1 MSDEARTAGE
11 SRRRRG
17 RATEIERRA
26 KRLTICAL
34 ASTCLVALMTIA
46 PYGSAQGSS
55 LPTPASGTTSCSA
68 AALASRSYSPMYDD
82 NTLQVFA
89 GDNLQTIA
97 TVGGLRTPAE
107 MVTSGDG
114 RTLYVDDWGSGSLRV
129 MNACTFQTI
138 ALIPV
143 GGFSIATYISGSDG
157 SLSSRYMYVSSLADE
172 DVNVVDT
179 WTNTI
184 VRRYFVP
191 GIAGVQL
198 SPDGSRLYAVTA
210 EGVFTFDPMTGQQ
223 LAPFLFTGA
232 LVPTWMTATPD
243 GSRLYLAD
251 TGSDRISVVDAHT
264 MKITKTIELPFGT
277 TPITVSVTPDGK
289 EVWVADGASSEGAV
303 VISTVTDSV
312 IKVIPTNGMALAIT
326 FNRTGSY
333 AYIAEGGPNSDNAHL
348 GALFL
353 VLAALA
359 LVRGD
364 GDIRIMNTTTLQ
376 QVGPVVATG
385 QVPGNVSSAQPGV
398 VSGG

>member
-1 MSDEARTAGE
+1 
-11 SRRRRG
+11 
-17 RATEIERRA
+17 
-26 KRLTICAL
+26 
-34 ASTCLVALMTIA
+34 
-46 PYGSAQGSS
+46 
-55 LPTPASGTTSCSA
+55 
-68 AALASRSYSPMYDD
+68 MYDD
-82 NTLQVFA
+82 NTLQVFS
-89 GDNLQTIA
+89 GDDLETIG
-97 TVGGLRTPAE
+97 TVGGLSTPAE

-114 RTLYVDDWGSGSLRV
+114 RTLYVDDWGTGSLRV
-129 MNACTFQTI
+129 MDACTFQTI

-143 GGFSIATYISGSDG
+143 GGFSIASYISGPNG
-157 SLSSRYMYVSSLADE
+157 SLGSRYMYVSSLADE

-184 VRRYFVP
+184 VRTYLVP

-243 GSRLYLAD
+243 GSKLYLAD
-251 TGSDRISVVDAHT
+251 TGSDRISVVNAHT
-264 MKITKTIELPFGT
+264 MTITKTIQLPFGS
-277 TPITVSVTPDGK
+277 TPITISVTPDGK
-289 EVWVADGASSEGAV
+289 EVWVADGASSDGAV
-303 VISTVTDSV
+303 VISTATDSV
-312 IKVIPTNGMALAIT
+312 VKVISTNGMALAIT
-326 FNRTGSY
+326 FNRDGSD
-333 AYIAEGGPNSDNAHL
+333 AYIAEGGPNSNSTHL
-348 GALFL
+348 GALYL

-364 GDIRIMNTTTLQ
+364 GDIRIMNTSTLQ

-385 QVPGNVSSAQPGV
+385 QVPGDVSSAQPGV